1 MTTRETTAEIIST
14 GTEILQGLY
23 PDTNAQ
29 YLSKVLNELGIY
41 VAYHTAVGDDADALR
56 NALQLAAQRAD
67 IIIIGGGLGPTED
80 DVTRDVVAEFVN
92 KPLLS
97 DSRAEEWIK
106 KRFAERG
113 IPLHSYILRQCR
125 VPADSLILYNYEGTA
140 PGFIIPATQS
150 HPCIIALPGPPRE
163 MRPMVERDVIPFLKK
178 NYAGSVFTRTHVI
191 HTMNVP
197 ESFINTSLQDLF
209 SADRRVT
216 LALLAKVGM
225 VDIRLTI
232 RASSESELN
241 ELSEEYRGKVLQRL
255 NPEDVYG
262 FDDDTL
268 ESAVGRLLIDKKL
281 RVACAESCT
290 GGFLSMRLTNVSGSS
305 TYITEN
311 YVTYS
316 NEAKIK
322 ILGVKPQTI
331 AEHGAVSPQ
340 TAYEMAQGVCK
351 IAEADIGVS
360 ITGIA
365 GPTGGTPEKPVG
377 LVYFGL
383 ATQHGVQTYKRRFF
397 GNRYE
402 NRLWSTDFALDL
414 IRRCVLNDLNPEIH
428 FRFFNTD

>member
-1 MTTRETTAEIIST
+1 MTAPNTTAEIIST

-29 YLSKVLNELGIY
+29 YLSKVLNEQGIQ
-41 VAYHTAVGDDADALR
+41 VVYHTAVGDDADALR
-56 NALQLAAQRAD
+56 SALQIASQRAD
-67 IIIIGGGLGPTED
+67 IVIIGGGLGPTQD

-92 KPLLS
+92 KPLLP
-97 DSRAEEWIK
+97 DSKAEEWIK
-106 KRFAERG
+106 KRLTERG
-113 IPLHSYILRQCR
+113 IPLQDYILRQSC

-140 PGFIIPATQS
+140 PGFIIPATQA

-163 MRPMVERDVIPFLKK
+163 MHPMVERDVIPFIKK
-178 NYAGSVFTRTHVI
+178 NYAGAVFIRTHII
-191 HTMNVP
+191 HTIGVP
-197 ESFINTSLQDLF
+197 ESFINTSLRDLF
-209 SADRRVT
+209 TADKRVT

-232 RASSESELN
+232 SASSSDELN
-241 ELSEEYRGKVLQRL
+241 ELSETFPQKILKRL

-268 ESAVGRLLIDKKL
+268 ELSVGRLLIDNKL

-305 TYITEN
+305 AYITEN

-316 NEAKIK
+316 NDAKIK
-322 ILGVKPQTI
+322 VLGVKAQTL
-331 AEHGAVSPQ
+331 ANYGAVSSQ
-340 TAYEMAQGVCK
+340 TAYEMADGVRRL
-351 IAEADIGVS
+351 ADADIGIS

-365 GPTGGTPEKPVG
+365 GPTGGSAEKPVG

-383 ATQHGVQTYKRRFF
+383 ATKRGVSTYKRQFY
-397 GNRYE
+397 GNRHE

-414 IRRCVLNDLNPEIH
+414 IRRSVLNGLNPEIS